1 MTGPSKRIFTTVI
14 ASLALALFCANVQS
28 QVDPA
33 LFSAMKWRQIGP
45 FRGGRVAAVTG
56 VPGDATTW
64 YFGAVA
70 GGVWKSTDVGVTWK
84 PIFDAQKTSS
94 IGAMAVAASDHNILY
109 VGTGEANI
117 RGDVTYGDGVYKSID
132 GGKTWR
138 NVGLKDT
145 RHIGAIAIDPRNPD
159 IALVAALG
167 HAFGPNEE
175 RGIFRTAD
183 GGKTWQKV
191 LYKDRDTG
199 GIDVEMDPHNPSV
212 VFASLWQA
220 RRQPWSFS
228 SGGPGSGL
236 YKSTDGGVTWSQLT
250 GHGLP
255 AGTIG
260 RIGISVS
267 GADSDRIYTLVEAKE
282 GGLFRSDDAGE
293 SWDRVNDDHR
303 FRQRAWYFSR
313 IYADPTAVDTVY
325 VLNTGSFRST
335 NGGKDFEL
343 LPGMHGDHHAF
354 WIDPQNPKR
363 LIDGNDGGAY
373 VSVDYGSHWTQTFN
387 QPTAQFYHVAV
398 DNRWPYRV
406 YGAQQD
412 NTTIAVASR
421 SDISSIGDGVIGR
434 SDWYQVGGGES
445 GYISP
450 DPRDPEIVY
459 ANADSGQATRF
470 DHRTHNVRDVSIY
483 PLDVSGNGAK
493 DLQYRIQWTEPLFVS
508 AHDSNVLYTAAQFV
522 MRSPDQGRS
531 WVKISP
537 DLTRNDKSKQLPSG
551 GPITLD
557 ITSVE
562 YYDTVFALAESPLQK
577 GWLWAGTDDGLIQ
590 LTRDDGKSWQN
601 VTPKDMPE
609 WSMVSIIDAS
619 PHDPASAYAAID
631 RHKFDDF
638 KPLIYK
644 THDAGK
650 TWTRIVSG
658 LPDGA
663 YVRAV
668 REDPIR
674 QGLLFAGTEMGVFFS
689 LDDGAHWQPL
699 QLNLPPTPVHDLKIK
714 DDDLVAATHGR
725 SFWILDDLTP
735 LRQMNGAIAGDEA
748 FLFRPQTAIRLHYP
762 EEVDAEVPA
771 GDDPPAGAI
780 IDYFLKSKPAD
791 KEEVMLEILDS
802 QGKPIKKF
810 SNLKKDLFEQ
820 PAEWPDR
827 VTIPELIP
835 SEAGMNRFAWNFR
848 VEDPVQIPGAFYA
861 DDGPLGPI
869 VNPGTYQVRLT
880 VRGKAQV
887 VPLVVAADPRIKDQ
901 VTADDLQQHWDMVS
915 QTSQDIDTLHRAV
928 NQIRAIRADLEQL
941 KKWSQDDAAAKSVLA
956 AADAFDEKT
965 RPIEGQLMQV
975 QMKASEDNLRYPNML
990 NEQYDTFIA
999 TVDGDDFAPTAPQR
1013 RVFEELHGRLGAQLA
1028 KWNLMLTTDL
1038 PALDAAMHSSG
1049 IPNLTIPSGAPAL

>member
-1 MTGPSKRIFTTVI
+1 MTRPSKRIFTAII
-14 ASLALALFCANVQS
+14 ASLALVLCCANAQA

-56 VPGDATTW
+56 VPGDASTW

-84 PIFDAQKTSS
+84 PIFDAQKNSS

-132 GGKTWR
+132 GGRTWK

-183 GGKTWQKV
+183 GGKSWQKV

-212 VFASLWQA
+212 VFASLWQV
-220 RRQPWSFS
+220 RRQPWGFS

-236 YKSTDGGVTWSQLT
+236 YKSTDGGVTWNQLT

-260 RIGISVS
+260 RIGVSVS
-267 GADSDRIYTLVEAKE
+267 GADSDRIYTLIEAKE
-282 GGLFRSDDAGE
+282 GGLFRSEDGGE

-373 VSVDYGSHWTQTFN
+373 VSVDYGSHWTQPFN
-387 QPTAQFYHVAV
+387 QPTAQFYHVAT

-450 DPRDPEIVY
+450 DPRDPDIVY

-470 DHRTHNVRDVSIY
+470 DRRTHNVRDVSIY

-493 DLQYRIQWTEPLFVS
+493 DLQYRIQWT
-508 AHDSNVLYTAAQFV
+508 
-522 MRSPDQGRS
+522 
-531 WVKISP
+531 
-537 DLTRNDKSKQLPSG
+537 
-551 GPITLD
+551 
-557 ITSVE
+557 
-562 YYDTVFALAESPLQK
+562 
-577 GWLWAGTDDGLIQ
+577 
-590 LTRDDGKSWQN
+590 
-601 VTPKDMPE
+601 
-609 WSMVSIIDAS
+609 
-619 PHDPASAYAAID
+619 
-631 RHKFDDF
+631 
-638 KPLIYK
+638 
-644 THDAGK
+644 
-650 TWTRIVSG
+650 
-658 LPDGA
+658 
-663 YVRAV
+663 
-668 REDPIR
+668 
-674 QGLLFAGTEMGVFFS
+674 
-689 LDDGAHWQPL
+689 
-699 QLNLPPTPVHDLKIK
+699 
-714 DDDLVAATHGR
+714 
-725 SFWILDDLTP
+725 
-735 LRQMNGAIAGDEA
+735 
-748 FLFRPQTAIRLHYP
+748 
-762 EEVDAEVPA
+762 
-771 GDDPPAGAI
+771 
-780 IDYFLKSKPAD
+780 
-791 KEEVMLEILDS
+791 
-802 QGKPIKKF
+802 
-810 SNLKKDLFEQ
+810 
-820 PAEWPDR
+820 
-827 VTIPELIP
+827 
-835 SEAGMNRFAWNFR
+835 
-848 VEDPVQIPGAFYA
+848 
-861 DDGPLGPI
+861 
-869 VNPGTYQVRLT
+869 
-880 VRGKAQV
+880 
-887 VPLVVAADPRIKDQ
+887 
-901 VTADDLQQHWDMVS
+901 
-915 QTSQDIDTLHRAV
+915 
-928 NQIRAIRADLEQL
+928 
-941 KKWSQDDAAAKSVLA
+941 
-956 AADAFDEKT
+956 
-965 RPIEGQLMQV
+965 
-975 QMKASEDNLRYPNML
+975 
-990 NEQYDTFIA
+990 
-999 TVDGDDFAPTAPQR
+999 
-1013 RVFEELHGRLGAQLA
+1013 
-1028 KWNLMLTTDL
+1028 
-1038 PALDAAMHSSG
+1038 
-1049 IPNLTIPSGAPAL
+1049 